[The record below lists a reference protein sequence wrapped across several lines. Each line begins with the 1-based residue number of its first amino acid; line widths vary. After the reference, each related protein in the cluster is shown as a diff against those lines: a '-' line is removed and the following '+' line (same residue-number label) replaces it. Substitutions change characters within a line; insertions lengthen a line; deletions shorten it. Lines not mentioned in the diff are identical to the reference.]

1 MRILFIGDVV
11 GKAGKRVLASHFDR
25 IVDRHRID
33 FAIANVE
40 NAADG
45 SGVTPELAVEFLS
58 LGINCLTSGNHIW
71 DKREI
76 TPYIAAEPRLLRPIN
91 YPDELPGSGTF
102 LGETPAGV
110 PVGVVNVMGRI
121 FMPPIDDPFRS
132 ARAACDRLKT
142 RARVVIVDM
151 HAEASSEKMALGWH
165 LDGLASAVIGT
176 HTHVPTADE
185 RILSGGTAFIT
196 DVGMTGPYDSV
207 IGMDKEASLSRF
219 LSHMP
224 ARLTSAQRDA
234 RVAAVVI
241 DIDEASGR
249 ARAIERLSRG
259 DADA

>member
-11 GKAGKRVLASHFDR
+11 GRAGRRVLAAHFDR
-25 IVDRHRID
+25 VVDRYRID
-33 FAIANVE
+33 FSIANVE

-71 DKREI
+71 DKREVV
-76 TPYIAAEPRLLRPIN
+76 PYIADEPRLLRPIN
-91 YPDELPGSGTF
+91 YPDESPGSGCF
-102 LGETPAGV
+102 LGETPGGL

-121 FMPPIDDPFRS
+121 FMPPINDPFRA
-132 ARAACDRLKT
+132 ARAAVDGLRS
-142 RARVVIVDM
+142 RSRVVVVDM
-151 HAEASSEKMALGWH
+151 HAEATSEKMAMGWH

-185 RILSGGTAFIT
+185 RILPGGTAFIS

-224 ARLTSAQRDA
+224 ARLTAAQKDA
-234 RVAAVVI
+234 RLAAVVI

-249 ARAIERLSRG
+249 ARGIERVSRT